1 MSDERPTLYTIG
13 HSNLEMDRF
22 LEYLRFYGITA
33 LVDTRTRP
41 QSRYFSWFN
50 RRNLSAQLDEA
61 GIRYSFIDYQ
71 HEGEDIKLL
80 LHDRANAKQKVFDNC
95 LGGYPKDAS
104 VYPVPG
110 FTGPKAVKAMDV
122 ETERPAFY
130 EQIMTKDWFQQGIE
144 QLLTV
149 MEDSE
154 RVAILCAC
162 RDWQDCHRE
171 NLIAS
176 YLRQEQPTVAIRHIT
191 FEGALLSA

>member
-1 MSDERPTLYTIG
+1 MGDEQPTLYTIG
-13 HSNLEMDRF
+13 HSNLEMERF
-22 LEYLRFYGITA
+22 LEYLRLYGITA

-41 QSRYFSWFN
+41 QSRYFPWFN

-61 GIRYSFIDYQ
+61 GIGYSFIDYQ
-71 HEGEDIKLL
+71 HEGEAIKLL

-149 MEDSE
+149 MDDSE

-191 FEGALLSA
+191 FEGELLSA

>member
-1 MSDERPTLYTIG
+1 MGEEQSTLYTIG
-13 HSNLEMDRF
+13 HSNLGMDRF
-22 LEYLRFYGITA
+22 LEYLRLYGITA

-41 QSRYFSWFN
+41 QSRYFPWFN
-50 RRNLSAQLDEA
+50 RRNLSAQLDEI
-61 GIRYSFIDYQ
+61 GVRYSFIDYQ
-71 HEGEDIKLL
+71 YEGEAIKLL
-80 LHDRANAKQKVFDNC
+80 HHDRANAKQKVFDNC

-130 EQIMTKDWFQQGIE
+130 EQIMMKDWFRRGIE

-149 MEDSE
+149 MDDSE
-154 RVAILCAC
+154 CVAILCAC

-176 YLRQEQPTVAIRHIT
+176 YFATGAAYGRHSPHH
-191 FEGALLSA
+191 F